1 MAKLNPS
8 RAAQTVL
15 SAEFTFE
22 FADTMK
28 DVNGVTKDFKT
39 VGTHVFDAINLPP
52 RATVVGGEVVTETA
66 VTGSTAYNVSVG
78 DSGSATRY
86 LGVTNKLSA
95 GRTALVPTGYVATV
109 KTCVSQSPPLSQ
121 TRPLARSRFVSST
134 SCATAGP
141 RPSPTDAGLPW

>member
-39 VGTHVFDAINLPP
+39 VGSTVVDAINLPP
-52 RATVVGGEVVTETA
+52 RAIVVGGEVVTETA

-86 LGVTNKLSA
+86 LGVTNRLTA
-95 GRTALVPTGYVATV
+95 GRTPLVPTGYVGDGENLRVTV
-109 KTCVSQSPPLSQ
+109 SP
-121 TRPLARSRFVSST
+121 TVAD
-134 SCATAGP
+134 ATAGKVTV
-141 RPSPTDAGLPW
+141 RVQYIMRDRWSETVTN

>member
-39 VGTHVFDAINLPP
+39 VGSTVVDAINLPP
-52 RATVVGGEVVTETA
+52 RAIVVGGEVVTETA

-86 LGVTNKLSA
+86 LGATNRLTA
-95 GRTALVPTGYVATV
+95 GRTPLVPTGYVGDGENLRVTV
-109 KTCVSQSPPLSQ
+109 SP
-121 TRPLARSRFVSST
+121 TVAD
-134 SCATAGP
+134 ATAGKVTV
-141 RPSPTDAGLPW
+141 RVQYIMRDRWSETVSN

>member
-22 FADTMK
+22 FADTVK
-28 DVNGVTKDFKT
+28 DVNGATKDFKT
-39 VGTHVFDAINLPP
+39 VGSTVVDAINLPP
-52 RATVVGGEVVTETA
+52 RAIVVGGEVVTETA

-86 LGVTNKLSA
+86 LGVTNRVTA
-95 GRTALVPTGYVATV
+95 GRTPLVPTGYVGDGENLRLTV
-109 KTCVSQSPPLSQ
+109 SP
-121 TRPLARSRFVSST
+121 TVAD
-134 SCATAGP
+134 ATAGKVTV
-141 RPSPTDAGLPW
+141 RVQYIMRDRWSETVTN

>member
-28 DVNGVTKDFKT
+28 DVNGATKDFKT
-39 VGTHVFDAINLPP
+39 VGSTVVDAINLPP
-52 RATVVGGEVVTETA
+52 RAIVVGGEVVTETA
-66 VTGSTAYNVSVG
+66 VSGSTAYNVSVG

-86 LGVTNKLSA
+86 LGVTNRLTA
-95 GRTALVPTGYVATV
+95 GRTPLVPTGYVGDGENLRLTV
-109 KTCVSQSPPLSQ
+109 SP
-121 TRPLARSRFVSST
+121 TVAD
-134 SCATAGP
+134 ATAGKVTV
-141 RPSPTDAGLPW
+141 RVQYIMRDRWSETVTN